1 MRWRGARR
9 DLLVDLTCLSLAFFT
24 AFVLGADAV
33 DAGRQGPD
41 GYVLACALLTLAGCV
56 ALWQRRARPMAVA
69 LFEVAL
75 AGFTEYVAGA
85 MLIAAFGVAVHRPWR
100 QVALVMGVGCVAAV
114 PYALVRP
121 DPDLAEA
128 GFGPLGQ
135 AVAGVALSFLLM
147 TPPVAWGMVVRARR
161 ELIDSLRERAERAEA
176 EALLRAEQIRGRE
189 REDIAR
195 EMHDVLA
202 HRITLMSLHAGA
214 LELRRDM
221 GAEEVAKVAGTIR
234 TSAHQALEDL
244 REILG
249 VLRAGP
255 GGEGREGGR
264 AGAGPRPQPG
274 VADIAELVSESRAA
288 GLPVLLEDRLPAGEG
303 VPPSVGRTAY
313 RVVQEGLTNARKH
326 APGREVL
333 VGLARAGKD
342 ELHIR
347 VRNALGARAGESRL
361 PGSRSGL
368 LGLTERVSLAGGRI
382 DYGPRRAED
391 GGVDFCL
398 EAWLPWPKT

>member
-1 MRWRGARR
+1 MRARGARR
-9 DLLVDLTCLSLAFFT
+9 DFLVDLACLTLAFFV

-33 DAGRQGPD
+33 DTGRQGSA
-41 GYVLACALLTLAGCV
+41 GYLLACALLTLAGCLALWRRRERPLQV
-56 ALWQRRARPMAVA
+56 ALV
-69 LFEVAL
+69 EVAL
-75 AGFTEYVAGA
+75 SGFTEYVAGA
-85 MLIAAFGVAVHRPWR
+85 LLIAVFSVAVHRPWR
-100 QVALVMGVGCVAAV
+100 QVALVMAAGCVATV

-121 DPDLAEA
+121 DPDLTEA

-135 AVAGVALSFLLM
+135 SVAAVGLSLLLM

-176 EALLRAEQIRGRE
+176 EAWLRAEQIRGRE
-189 REDIAR
+189 REEIAR

-234 TSAHQALEDL
+234 ASAHQALEDL

-249 VLRAGP
+249 VLRGGP
-255 GGEGREGGR
+255 GAHGRGEEG
-264 AGAGPRPQPG
+264 AAGPRPQPG
-274 VADIAELVSESRAA
+274 VADIAELVSEARAA
-288 GLPVLLEDRLPAGEG
+288 GLAVRLEDRLPAGREA
-303 VPPSVGRTAY
+303 PSSLGRTAY

-326 APGREVL
+326 APGCAVL
-333 VGLARAGKD
+333 VELDRVGEG

-347 VRNALGARAGESRL
+347 VRNALGGPVEGSGL

-368 LGLTERVSLAGGRI
+368 LGLTERVSLAGGRLEH
-382 DYGPRRAED
+382 GPRRTRD
-391 GGVDFCL
+391 GGVEFCL